1 MEYSFVYGI
10 SPLYNVFK
18 LFRLYALG
26 EPNALKLEKE
36 GLGYVVGSVGEL
48 SGEMP
53 YTAFYARRS
62 YINNNE
68 DLINRF
74 NNAINKGLDYVKNH
88 NDEEIANVIIDQFPD
103 SSLND
108 VIKIVKR
115 YKDADTWLD
124 NTTITQDSYE
134 NLEDI
139 MIDNDLLDDYVDFNK
154 LVINLNE

>member
-1 MEYSFVYGI
+1 M
-10 SPLYNVFK
+10 
-18 LFRLYALG
+18 
-26 EPNALKLEKE
+26 
-36 GLGYVVGSVGEL
+36 GYVVGSIGEL

-62 YINNNE
+62 YINNNK

-74 NNAINKGLDYVKNH
+74 NNAINKGLKYVKEHTN
-88 NDEEIANVIIDQFPD
+88 EEIANVIIDQFPD

-108 VIKIVKR
+108 VIDIVRR
-115 YKDADTWLD
+115 YKDNDSWLD

-139 MIDNDLLDDYVDFNK
+139 MIDNNLLDDYVDFDK
-154 LVINLNE
+154 LVIDLNE

>member
-1 MEYSFVYGI
+1 M
-10 SPLYNVFK
+10 
-18 LFRLYALG
+18 
-26 EPNALKLEKE
+26 
-36 GLGYVVGSVGEL
+36 GYVVGSVGDL

-62 YINNNE
+62 YINNNK

-74 NNAINKGLDYVKNH
+74 NNAINKGLKYVKEHTN
-88 NDEEIANVIIDQFPD
+88 EEIANVIIDQFPD

-108 VIKIVKR
+108 VIDIVRR
-115 YKDADTWLD
+115 YKDNDSWLD

-139 MIDNDLLDDYVDFNK
+139 MIDNNLLDDYVDFDK

>member
-1 MEYSFVYGI
+1 M
-10 SPLYNVFK
+10 
-18 LFRLYALG
+18 
-26 EPNALKLEKE
+26 
-36 GLGYVVGSVGEL
+36 GYVVGSFGEL

-74 NNAINKGLDYVKNH
+74 NNAINKGLKYVKEHTN
-88 NDEEIANVIIDQFPD
+88 EEIANVIIDQFPD

-108 VIKIVKR
+108 VIDIVRR
-115 YKDADTWLD
+115 YKDNDSWLD

-139 MIDNDLLDDYVDFNK
+139 MIDNNLLDDYVDFDK

>member
-1 MEYSFVYGI
+1 M
-10 SPLYNVFK
+10 
-18 LFRLYALG
+18 
-26 EPNALKLEKE
+26 
-36 GLGYVVGSVGEL
+36 VGSVGEL

-53 YTAFYARRS
+53 YTAFYARKS
-62 YINNNE
+62 YIDENI
-68 DLINRF
+68 DLMNRF
-74 NNAINKGLDYVKNH
+74 NNAINKGLEYVRTH
-88 NDEEIANVIIDQFPD
+88 SDEEIANSIIDQFPD

-108 VIKIVKR
+108 VIQIVKR
-115 YKDADTWLD
+115 YKDADSWLD

>member
-1 MEYSFVYGI
+1 MFFVTL
-10 SPLYNVFK
+10 S
-18 LFRLYALG
+18 
-26 EPNALKLEKE
+26 EPNAIKLEKE

-53 YTAFYARRS
+53 YTAFYARKS
-62 YINNNE
+62 YINNNK

-74 NNAINKGLDYVKNH
+74 NNAINKGLDYVRS
-88 NDEEIANVIIDQFPD
+88 NDEEDIANAIIDQFPD

-115 YKDADTWLD
+115 YREADSWLD
-124 NTTITQDSYE
+124 NTSITEDSYE

-139 MIDNDLLDDYVDFNK
+139 MIDNNLLDRYVDFNK
-154 LVINLNE
+154 LVIDLNE